1 MIQLSVTGAKGRMGA
16 RVCALAEVANDI
28 EIVGRY
34 DVDTPLESDS
44 KPRAK
49 CDLVID
55 FSSES
60 GVQKAMQLSNENR
73 AALLVC
79 TTGLSRASLTTI
91 ESCGKNQPVM
101 IAANTSRGMA
111 VMAHIVTEMSR
122 LFKGVMDIDIIEA
135 HHTQKKDRPSG
146 TAKRLARAVEQGSG
160 IAFSDDR
167 VLVIRAGGIFGKH
180 TVQFTDQ
187 GEILELTHNVMSRD
201 VFAAGALDAGRWLCK
216 QKPGVYRIE
225 QAWGLPDA
233 SQPK

>member
-1 MIQLSVTGAKGRMGA
+1 MIQLAVTGAKGRMGA
-16 RVCALAEVANDI
+16 RVCALADDANDI
-28 EIVGRY
+28 DVVGRY
-34 DVDTPLESDS
+34 DVDSPPDSAS
-44 KPRAK
+44 KPHAK

-60 GVQKAMQLSNENR
+60 GTQKAVELSNINH

-79 TTGLSRASLTTI
+79 TTGLSRASLTMI

-111 VMAHIVTEMSR
+111 IMAHVVTEMSR

-146 TAKRLARAVEQGSG
+146 SAKRLARAVEQGIGSE
-160 IAFSDDR
+160 FSDDR
-167 VLVIRAGGIFGKH
+167 VLVIRAGGIIGKH

-201 VFAAGALDAGRWLCK
+201 VFAAGAIDAGRWLSK
-216 QKPGVYRIE
+216 QKPGVYSIE
-225 QAWGLPDA
+225 QAWGLPNA
-233 SQPK
+233 